1 MKRMMKN
8 SFLSEEELKKIGFKS
23 LGDNVCISRFA
34 QFYSPEKMEI
44 GSNVRIDDFCLL
56 SGKIVL
62 KDYIHISAYVALYG
76 GDAGIYLEDFSGISA
91 KSIIYAVSDDFSGG
105 EYLANATV
113 PLENRNVTE
122 KSVALGRYVQIGAG
136 TIILPGVV
144 VEEGACT
151 GSMTLVNKS
160 LKEWGIYV
168 GIPCNF
174 FRERKKISDETYNNI
189 KNKVVL

>member
-1 MKRMMKN
+1 MKEN
-8 SFLSEEELKKIGFKS
+8 SFLSVEEINNIGFRS
-23 LGDNVCISRFA
+23 LGENVLISKFA
-34 QFYSPEKMEI
+34 RFYSPEKMEI

-76 GDAGIYLEDFSGISA
+76 GDEGIYLEDFSGISA

-105 EYLANATV
+105 EYMANATV
-113 PLENRNVTE
+113 PLENRNVIE
-122 KSVALGRYVQIGAG
+122 KSVTLGQYVQIGAG
-136 TIILPGVV
+136 SIILPGVV

-160 LKEWGIYV
+160 LEKWGIYV
-168 GIPCNF
+168 GTPCRF
-174 FRERKKISDETYNNI
+174 LKTRKKISDEIYNKI
-189 KNKVVL
+189 KK